1 MIALNKVVYS
11 ELKSRQQENF
21 NFHKVA
27 SLLADYGFNSMRLND
42 DWQGADFVAIHINGE
57 DFLKVQLKSR
67 AWIDRKYC
75 NKEIYIAFPSNGQW
89 YLYPHDEVMDKII
102 SAGLAIGT
110 RSWDQGGAYSW
121 PSLRNQKL
129 RDILVEYQI

>member
-1 MIALNKVVYS
+1 MISLNKVVYS

-75 NKEIYIAFPSNGQW
+75 NKDIYIAFPNNGQW
-89 YLYPHDEVMDKII
+89 YLYPHDEVMKKII
-102 SAGLAIGT
+102 SEGLAAGT
-110 RSWDQGGAYSW
+110 RSWDTFGAYSW
-121 PSLRNQKL
+121 PSLNNPRL
-129 RDILVEYQI
+129 RAILSEYQI